1 MNHKKIMVPV
11 VVLGNMLALAI
22 LVFALYSFITKPLFL
37 KDIFPDAG
45 NAPLAFLII
54 GITLLIAS
62 NRPWGRIIQKDTM
75 PKDKRIEREDE
86 RNIQIEQ
93 KSDQIA
99 FRFLSLTILYTIL
112 ILSILGY
119 LNDVLNLIFVCI
131 VTISLLIKSI
141 SRRYFMNRL

>member
-1 MNHKKIMVPV
+1 MNHKKIMIPV
-11 VVLGNMLALAI
+11 VLLGNLIAI
-22 LVFALYSFITKPLFL
+22 SILCFTLYIFITKPVYL
-37 KDIFPDAG
+37 KTIFPDAEH
-45 NAPLAFLII
+45 APLAFLII
-54 GITLLIAS
+54 GLTLLIAS
-62 NRPWGRIIQKDTM
+62 NRPWGKIIQKDTM

-119 LNDVLNLIFVCI
+119 MNDVLNLILVCI
-131 VTISLLIKSI
+131 VTISLLIKSV
-141 SRRYFMNRL
+141 SKRYFMNRL

>member
-1 MNHKKIMVPV
+1 MNHKKIMIPV
-11 VVLGNMLALAI
+11 VLLGNLIAI
-22 LVFALYSFITKPLFL
+22 SILCFTLYIFITKPTYL
-37 KDIFPDAG
+37 KTIFPDAEH
-45 NAPLAFLII
+45 APLAFLII
-54 GITLLIAS
+54 GLTLLIAS

-119 LNDVLNLIFVCI
+119 MNDVLNLILVCI
-131 VTISLLIKSI
+131 VTISLLIKSV
-141 SRRYFMNRL
+141 SKRYFMNRL

>member
-22 LVFALYSFITKPLFL
+22 LVFALYSFITKPVFL

>member
-11 VVLGNMLALAI
+11 VVLGNMLALAT

-37 KDIFPDAG
+37 KEIFPDAG

>member
-1 MNHKKIMVPV
+1 MNHKKIMIPV
-11 VVLGNMLALAI
+11 VVLGNLIAI
-22 LVFALYSFITKPLFL
+22 TILCFTLYIFITKPAYL
-37 KDIFPDAG
+37 KTTFPDAEH
-45 NAPLAFLII
+45 APLAFLII
-54 GITLLIAS
+54 GLTLLIAS

-93 KSDQIA
+93 RSDQIA

-112 ILSILGY
+112 ILNILGY
-119 LNDVLNLIFVCI
+119 VNNVLNLIFVSI

-141 SRRYFMNRL
+141 SKRYFMNRL